1 MVHLTANLEE
11 AKVGIFE
18 EIVGKGLEKSSIV
31 FSEIWHVLQNALGV
45 SMVVFIKDAPMVFA
59 IISVVNIELETRI
72 EARDSIAY
80 FANRKVKADER
91 VLLTQKRSH

>member
-1 MVHLTANLEE
+1 
-11 AKVGIFE
+11 
-18 EIVGKGLEKSSIV
+18 
-31 FSEIWHVLQNALGV
+31 
-45 SMVVFIKDAPMVFA
+45 MVVFIKDAPMVFA